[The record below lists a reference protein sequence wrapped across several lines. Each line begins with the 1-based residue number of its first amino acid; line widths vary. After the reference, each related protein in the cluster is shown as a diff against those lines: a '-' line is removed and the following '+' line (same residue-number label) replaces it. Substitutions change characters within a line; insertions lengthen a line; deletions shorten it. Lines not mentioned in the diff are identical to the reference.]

1 MPFFNEKNIFRKL
14 LLDYI
19 IFFTIALF
27 SSSIVVWI
35 FQAVNFLDII
45 IEDSRDYLVYINYS
59 LLNFPKILSRLFPFV
74 LFFSVFYVTDRYEQ
88 NNELMIFWNFG
99 VNKIDVINFFFKFS
113 FIILII
119 QITLTSIVVPSS
131 QNLARSFIKNSNISD
146 FSNFIKPQ
154 KFNDTITGVTIF
166 SEKKDF
172 EGYLYNLYVKRELE
186 NNDFL
191 ITYAEKG
198 KFENI
203 NNTPI
208 LILFN
213 GETINY
219 QNNEITN
226 FSFSKTDFILKNYTT
241 NTTTQTKT
249 QEISTT
255 DLFVCFQRIY
265 NFEYLKFFSNSTD
278 VINCSKKN
286 IKNIIKEIYKRLVIP
301 FYIPP
306 LILISFLLI
315 LYSKE
320 SANYKKIKFLT
331 FFLGLSTVILS
342 ETTIRFITSSLIFNM
357 KLIIIPFILILLF
370 YFLLIFNFKS
380 YRKN

>member
-1 MPFFNEKNIFRKL
+1 MKKIIFRKL

-99 VNKIDVINFFFKFS
+99 VKKIDVINFFFKFS

-191 ITYAEKG
+191 ITYDEKG

-208 LILFN
+208 LMLFN

-357 KLIIIPFILILLF
+357 KLIIIPFMLILLF

-380 YRKN
+380 YTKN

>member
-1 MPFFNEKNIFRKL
+1 MKKIIFRKL

-99 VNKIDVINFFFKFS
+99 VKKIDVINFFFKIS

-119 QITLTSIVVPSS
+119 QITLTSIIVPSS

-208 LILFN
+208 LMLFN

>member
-1 MPFFNEKNIFRKL
+1 MKKIIFRKL

-19 IFFTIALF
+19 IFFTIALL
-27 SSSIVVWI
+27 SSSVVVWI

-99 VNKIDVINFFFKFS
+99 VNKIAVINFFFRIS
-113 FIILII
+113 FILLII
-119 QITLTSIVVPSS
+119 QILFTSIIVPNS
-131 QNLARSFIKNSNISD
+131 QNLARTFIKNSNISD

-166 SEKKDF
+166 SEKKDL
-172 EGYLYNLYVKRELE
+172 EGYLYNLYVKRDLE

-198 KFENI
+198 KFKNI
-203 NNTPI
+203 NNTPV

-226 FSFSKTDFILKNYTT
+226 FSFSKTDFVLKNYTT

-249 QEISTT
+249 QEISTL
-255 DLFVCFQRIY
+255 DLFICFQRIY
-265 NFEYLKFFSNSTD
+265 NFEYLSFFSKNID
-278 VINCSKKN
+278 IINCSSKN
-286 IKNIIKEIYKRLVIP
+286 IKNIIREMYKRLLIP
-301 FYIPP
+301 FYIPL

-315 LYSKE
+315 ISSKE

-331 FFLGLSTVILS
+331 FSLGLITVILS
-342 ETTIRFITSSLIFNM
+342 ETTIRFITANLNFNM
-357 KLIIIPFILILLF
+357 KLVVIPFILILLF
-370 YFLLIFNFKS
+370 YFLLLFNFKS
-380 YRKN
+380 NNKN

>member
-1 MPFFNEKNIFRKL
+1 MKKIIFRKL

-19 IFFTIALF
+19 IFFTIALL
-27 SSSIVVWI
+27 SSSVVVWI

-99 VNKIDVINFFFKFS
+99 VNKIAVINFFFRIS
-113 FIILII
+113 FILLII
-119 QITLTSIVVPSS
+119 QILFTSIIVPNS
-131 QNLARSFIKNSNISD
+131 QNLARTFIKNSSISD

-166 SEKKDF
+166 SEKKDL
-172 EGYLYNLYVKRELE
+172 EGYLYNLYVKRDLE

-198 KFENI
+198 KFKNI
-203 NNTPI
+203 NNTPV

-226 FSFSKTDFILKNYTT
+226 FSFSKTDFVLKNYTT

-249 QEISTT
+249 QEISTL
-255 DLFVCFQRIY
+255 DLFICFQRIY
-265 NFEYLKFFSNSTD
+265 NFEYLSFFSKNID
-278 VINCSKKN
+278 IINCSSKN
-286 IKNIIKEIYKRLVIP
+286 IKNIIREMYKRLLIP
-301 FYIPP
+301 FYIPL

-315 LYSKE
+315 ISSKE

-331 FFLGLSTVILS
+331 FSLGLITVILS
-342 ETTIRFITSSLIFNM
+342 ETTIRFITANLNFNM
-357 KLIIIPFILILLF
+357 KLVIIPFILILLF
-370 YFLLIFNFKS
+370 YFLLLFNFKS
-380 YRKN
+380 NNKN

>member
-1 MPFFNEKNIFRKL
+1 MKKIIFRKL

-19 IFFTIALF
+19 IFFTIALL

-59 LLNFPKILSRLFPFV
+59 LLNFPKIVSRLFPFV
-74 LFFSVFYVTDRYEQ
+74 LFFSIFYVTDRYEQ

-99 VNKIDVINFFFKFS
+99 VNKIEVINFFFRIS
-113 FIILII
+113 FILLII
-119 QITLTSIVVPSS
+119 QIILTSIIVPNS
-131 QNLARSFIKNSNISD
+131 QNLARTFIKNSNISD

-166 SEKKDF
+166 SEKKDLD
-172 EGYLYNLYVKRELE
+172 GYLYNLYVKRQLE

-198 KFENI
+198 KFKNI
-203 NNTPI
+203 NNTPV
-208 LILFN
+208 LILYN

-226 FSFSKTDFILKNYTT
+226 FSFSKTDFVLKNYTT

-249 QEISTT
+249 QEISTI
-255 DLFVCFQRIY
+255 DLFVCFQKIY
-265 NFEYLKFFSNSTD
+265 NFDYLKFVSKNTD
-278 VINCSKKN
+278 IINCSSKN
-286 IKNIIKEIYKRLVIP
+286 IKNIIKEIYKRLIIP
-301 FYIPP
+301 FYIPL

-315 LYSKE
+315 LSSKE
-320 SANYKKIKFLT
+320 SSKYKKVKFFT
-331 FFLGLSTVILS
+331 FFLGLITVILS
-342 ETTIRFITSSLIFNM
+342 ETTIRFITSNLIFNM
-357 KLIIIPFILILLF
+357 KLIFIPFVLILLI
-370 YFLLIFNFKS
+370 YFLLILNFKS
-380 YRKN
+380 FKKN

>member
-1 MPFFNEKNIFRKL
+1 MKKIIFRKL

-19 IFFTIALF
+19 IFFTIALL
-27 SSSIVVWI
+27 SSSVVVWI

-99 VNKIDVINFFFKFS
+99 VNKIAVINFFFRIS
-113 FIILII
+113 FILLII
-119 QITLTSIVVPSS
+119 QILFTSIIVPNS
-131 QNLARSFIKNSNISD
+131 QNLARTFIKNSSISD

-166 SEKKDF
+166 SEKKDL
-172 EGYLYNLYVKRELE
+172 EGYLYNLYVKRDLE

-198 KFENI
+198 KFKNI
-203 NNTPI
+203 NNTPV

-226 FSFSKTDFILKNYTT
+226 FSFSKTDFVLKNYTT

-249 QEISTT
+249 QEISTL
-255 DLFVCFQRIY
+255 DLFICFQRIY
-265 NFEYLKFFSNSTD
+265 NFEYLSFFSKNID
-278 VINCSKKN
+278 IINCSSKN
-286 IKNIIKEIYKRLVIP
+286 IKNIIREMYKRLLIP
-301 FYIPP
+301 FYIPL

-315 LYSKE
+315 ISSKE

-331 FFLGLSTVILS
+331 FSLGLITVILS
-342 ETTIRFITSSLIFNM
+342 ETTIRFITANLNFNM
-357 KLIIIPFILILLF
+357 KLVVIPFILILLF
-370 YFLLIFNFKS
+370 YFLLLFNFKS
-380 YRKN
+380 NNKN

>member
-1 MPFFNEKNIFRKL
+1 MKKIIFRKL

-99 VNKIDVINFFFKFS
+99 VKKIDVINFFFKIS

-119 QITLTSIVVPSS
+119 QITLTSIIVPSS

-208 LILFN
+208 LMLFN

-380 YRKN
+380 YTKN

>member
-1 MPFFNEKNIFRKL
+1 MKKIIFRKL

-45 IEDSRDYLVYINYS
+45 IEDSRDYLVYVNYS

-99 VNKIDVINFFFKFS
+99 VKKIDVINFFFKIS

-119 QITLTSIVVPSS
+119 QITLTSIIVPSS

-208 LILFN
+208 LMLFN

-380 YRKN
+380 YTKN

>member
-1 MPFFNEKNIFRKL
+1 
-14 LLDYI
+14 
-19 IFFTIALF
+19 
-27 SSSIVVWI
+27 
-35 FQAVNFLDII
+35 
-45 IEDSRDYLVYINYS
+45 
-59 LLNFPKILSRLFPFV
+59 
-74 LFFSVFYVTDRYEQ
+74 
-88 NNELMIFWNFG
+88 MIFWNFG
-99 VNKIDVINFFFKFS
+99 VKKIDVINFFFKIS

-119 QITLTSIVVPSS
+119 QITLTSIIVPSS

-278 VINCSKKN
+278 IINCSKKN
-286 IKNIIKEIYKRLVIP
+286 IKNIIKEIYKRLIIP
-301 FYIPP
+301 FYIPL

-380 YRKN
+380 YTKN

>member
-1 MPFFNEKNIFRKL
+1 MKKIIFRKL

-19 IFFTIALF
+19 IFFTIALL
-27 SSSIVVWI
+27 SSSVVVWI

-99 VNKIDVINFFFKFS
+99 VNKIAVINFFFRIS
-113 FIILII
+113 FILLII
-119 QITLTSIVVPSS
+119 QILFTSIIVPNS
-131 QNLARSFIKNSNISD
+131 QNLARTFIKNSSISD

-166 SEKKDF
+166 SEKKDL
-172 EGYLYNLYVKRELE
+172 EGYLYNLYVKRDLE

-198 KFENI
+198 KFKNI
-203 NNTPI
+203 NNTPV

-226 FSFSKTDFILKNYTT
+226 FSFSKTDFVLKNYTT

-249 QEISTT
+249 QEISTL
-255 DLFVCFQRIY
+255 DLFICFQRIY
-265 NFEYLKFFSNSTD
+265 NFEYLSFFSKNID
-278 VINCSKKN
+278 IINCSSKN
-286 IKNIIKEIYKRLVIP
+286 IKNIIREMYKRLLIP
-301 FYIPP
+301 FYIPL

-315 LYSKE
+315 ISSKE

-331 FFLGLSTVILS
+331 FSLGLITVILS
-342 ETTIRFITSSLIFNM
+342 ETTIRFITANLNFNM
-357 KLIIIPFILILLF
+357 KLVVIPFILILLI
-370 YFLLIFNFKS
+370 YFLLLFNFKS
-380 YRKN
+380 NNKN

>member
-1 MPFFNEKNIFRKL
+1 MKKIIFRKL

-19 IFFTIALF
+19 IFFTIALL
-27 SSSIVVWI
+27 SSSVVVWI

-99 VNKIDVINFFFKFS
+99 VNKIAVINFFFRIS
-113 FIILII
+113 FVLLII
-119 QITLTSIVVPSS
+119 QILFTSIIVPNS
-131 QNLARSFIKNSNISD
+131 QNLARTFIKNSSISD

-166 SEKKDF
+166 SEKKDL
-172 EGYLYNLYVKRELE
+172 EGYLYNLYVKRDLE

-198 KFENI
+198 KFKNI
-203 NNTPI
+203 NNTPV

-226 FSFSKTDFILKNYTT
+226 FSFSKTDFVLKNYTT

-249 QEISTT
+249 QEISTL
-255 DLFVCFQRIY
+255 DLFICFQRIY
-265 NFEYLKFFSNSTD
+265 NFEYLSFFSKNID
-278 VINCSKKN
+278 IINCSSKN
-286 IKNIIKEIYKRLVIP
+286 IKNIIREMYKRLLIP
-301 FYIPP
+301 FYIPL

-315 LYSKE
+315 ISSKE

-331 FFLGLSTVILS
+331 FSLGLITVILS
-342 ETTIRFITSSLIFNM
+342 ETTIRFITANLNFNM
-357 KLIIIPFILILLF
+357 KLVIIPFILILLF
-370 YFLLIFNFKS
+370 YFLLLFNFKS
-380 YRKN
+380 NNKN

>member
-1 MPFFNEKNIFRKL
+1 M
-14 LLDYI
+14 
-19 IFFTIALF
+19 
-27 SSSIVVWI
+27 
-35 FQAVNFLDII
+35 
-45 IEDSRDYLVYINYS
+45 
-59 LLNFPKILSRLFPFV
+59 
-74 LFFSVFYVTDRYEQ
+74 
-88 NNELMIFWNFG
+88 
-99 VNKIDVINFFFKFS
+99 
-113 FIILII
+113 
-119 QITLTSIVVPSS
+119 
-131 QNLARSFIKNSNISD
+131 
-146 FSNFIKPQ
+146 
-154 KFNDTITGVTIF
+154 
-166 SEKKDF
+166 
-172 EGYLYNLYVKRELE
+172 
-186 NNDFL
+186 
-191 ITYAEKG
+191 
-198 KFENI
+198 
-203 NNTPI
+203 
-208 LILFN
+208 LFN

>member
-1 MPFFNEKNIFRKL
+1 MKKIIFRKL

-27 SSSIVVWI
+27 SSSVVVWI

-59 LLNFPKILSRLFPFV
+59 LLNFPKILSKLFPFV

-99 VNKIDVINFFFKFS
+99 VNKIAVINFFFRIS
-113 FIILII
+113 FILLII
-119 QITLTSIVVPSS
+119 QILFTSIIVPNS
-131 QNLARSFIKNSNISD
+131 QNLARTFIKNSNISD

-166 SEKKDF
+166 SEKKDL
-172 EGYLYNLYVKRELE
+172 EGYLYNLYVKRDLE

-198 KFENI
+198 KFKNI
-203 NNTPI
+203 NNTPV

-226 FSFSKTDFILKNYTT
+226 FSFSKTDFVLKNYTT

-249 QEISTT
+249 QEISTL
-255 DLFVCFQRIY
+255 DLFICFQRIY
-265 NFEYLKFFSNSTD
+265 NFEYLSFFSKNID
-278 VINCSKKN
+278 IINCSSKN
-286 IKNIIKEIYKRLVIP
+286 IKNIIREMYKRLLIP
-301 FYIPP
+301 FYIPL

-315 LYSKE
+315 ISSKE

-331 FFLGLSTVILS
+331 FFLGLITVILS
-342 ETTIRFITSSLIFNM
+342 ETTIRFITANLNFNM
-357 KLIIIPFILILLF
+357 KLVIIPFILILLF
-370 YFLLIFNFKS
+370 YFLLLFNFKS
-380 YRKN
+380 NNKN

>member
-1 MPFFNEKNIFRKL
+1 MKKIIFRKL

-19 IFFTIALF
+19 IFFTIALL
-27 SSSIVVWI
+27 SSSVVVWI

-99 VNKIDVINFFFKFS
+99 VNKIAVINFFFRIS
-113 FIILII
+113 FILLII
-119 QITLTSIVVPSS
+119 QILFTSIIVPNS
-131 QNLARSFIKNSNISD
+131 QNLARTFIKNSSISD
-146 FSNFIKPQ
+146 FSNFITPQ
-154 KFNDTITGVTIF
+154 KFNDTITGVTLF
-166 SEKKDF
+166 SEKKDL
-172 EGYLYNLYVKRELE
+172 EGYLYNLYVKRDLE

-198 KFENI
+198 KFKNI
-203 NNTPI
+203 NNTPV

-226 FSFSKTDFILKNYTT
+226 FSFSKTDFVLKNYTT

-249 QEISTT
+249 QEISTL
-255 DLFVCFQRIY
+255 DLFICFQRIN
-265 NFEYLKFFSNSTD
+265 NFEYLSFFSKNID
-278 VINCSKKN
+278 IINCSSKN
-286 IKNIIKEIYKRLVIP
+286 IKNIIREMYKRLLIP
-301 FYIPP
+301 FYIPL

-315 LYSKE
+315 ISSKE

-331 FFLGLSTVILS
+331 FSLGLITVILS
-342 ETTIRFITSSLIFNM
+342 ETTIRFITANLNFNM
-357 KLIIIPFILILLF
+357 KLVVIPFILILLF
-370 YFLLIFNFKS
+370 YFLLLFNFKS
-380 YRKN
+380 NNKN